1 MDSPWDEEISND
13 AYNGESHWQKIA
25 SDFTNAGYREGITA
39 GKEGALQEGF
49 DSGFA
54 VTGAPL
60 GRDIGRIRGISSALL
75 ALTNKGTLSLSSTPG
90 ALDELPDI
98 AAQLADIRFSD
109 IVPPDLEAEEHA
121 REHMRM
127 EGEALE
133 MDSESEELKDKKDV
147 EGLED
152 LLAGMSA
159 SGNGKERRPQ
169 RPTMQDFEVVK
180 RRLEALVGT
189 LGLQIQLS

>member
-54 VTGAPL
+54 LTGAPL

-75 ALTNKGTLSLSSTPG
+75 ALINKATLSFPPG
-90 ALDELPDI
+90 ALDELRNI

-121 REHMRM
+121 REHMRT

-133 MDSESEELKDKKDV
+133 MDSEELKDKKDV

-159 SGNGKERRPQ
+159 SGNGKERKPQ

-180 RRLEALVGT
+180 KRLEALVGT

>member
-60 GRDIGRIRGISSALL
+60 GRDIGRHPLPLL
-75 ALTNKGTLSLSSTPG
+75 PPG
-90 ALDELPDI
+90 ALDELRNI

-121 REHMRM
+121 REHMRT

-133 MDSESEELKDKKDV
+133 MDSEELKDKKDV

-159 SGNGKERRPQ
+159 SGNGKERKPQ

-180 RRLEALVGT
+180 KRLEALVGT